1 MNWNNT
7 MRYTLQE
14 LAGMID
20 HALLSPTMTD
30 REMEAGCAVAL
41 RYQVA
46 SVCIKPYAVPLAAR
60 LLAGSHVAVC
70 TVIGFPHGSS
80 ATESKRYETE
90 IACKEGATEVDMVI
104 NIGKTLSED
113 WEYVRRDI
121 AAVADEAHRHKA
133 LVKVIFET
141 DYITQDTLKIRL
153 CHICAEAGVE
163 FVKTSTGFG
172 FVKGADGKYDYEGA
186 TEANL
191 RLLRA
196 YSPSAVGVKASGSI
210 RDLDTLILCRD
221 LGCARVGASGTAA
234 MLDEYERRVAAS
246 AQGQQSED
254 KENGSAAQLGTGG
267 Y

>member
-1 MNWNNT
+1 

-14 LAGMID
+14 LARMID
-20 HALLSPTMTD
+20 HALLAPTMTD

-60 LLAGSHVAVC
+60 LLAGSSVAVC
-70 TVIGFPHGSS
+70 TVIGFPHGSNTS
-80 ATESKRYETE
+80 ESKRYETE

-113 WEYVRRDI
+113 WDYVRRDI
-121 AAVADEAHRHKA
+121 SAVTDEAYRHKA

-141 DYITQDTLKIRL
+141 DYITQDALKIRL
-153 CHICAEAGVE
+153 CQICAEAGVD

-172 FVKGADGKYDYEGA
+172 FVKGTDGKYDYEGA

-196 YSPSAVGVKASGSI
+196 HSPSSVGVKASGGI

-234 MLDEYERRVAAS
+234 MLDEYERRAA
-246 AQGQQSED
+246 AGIPGQQSEVEKD
-254 KENGSAAQLGTGG
+254 KSTALFGTGG